1 MGFNNRNATPL
12 DFLSSPTLPQS
23 DSSEDHNV
31 PTAVSP
37 TTAKLQDWIADVRY
51 RAMSSNEQV
60 LTSDAYSY
68 AHTTHLTL
76 SIDPAFPE
84 ITFGDVA
91 IGDLIIIDCVGCA
104 SISGTPTTNCAVYI
118 AIEWDGATQTYLD
131 GYVPVQFSGNFAL
144 HDAWTVVDAPLGT
157 WSTGIIK
164 LSVGAHADNGTTTL
178 TMLGRVT
185 LSAIHIRRS

>member
-12 DFLSSPTLPQS
+12 DYLSSPTLPQA
-23 DSSEDHNV
+23 DSSEDHNI
-31 PTAVSP
+31 PTGVSP
-37 TTAKLQDWIADVRY
+37 TTAKLQDWIADVRL
-51 RAMSSNEQV
+51 RSMSAHDQV
-60 LTSDAYSY
+60 QTSDAYSY

-84 ITFGDVA
+84 ITLTDVS

-104 SISGTPTTNCAVYI
+104 SITGTPVTNCAVYVV
-118 AIEWDGATQTYLD
+118 IEWDGATQTYLD
-131 GYVPVQFSGNFAL
+131 AYVPHRFSGSFAL

-157 WSTGIIK
+157 WSTGILK
-164 LSVGAHADNGTTTL
+164 LVVGAHADDGTTTL

-185 LSAIHIRRS
+185 LSALHIRRS